1 MYRVDEGEGQDIGI
15 AGGPLTYQ
23 YRFKVKRNFIYN
35 IGERNKIVLKIMQKN
50 IMAET

>member
-1 MYRVDEGEGQDIGI
+1 MVYRVDEGEGQDIGI

-35 IGERNKIVLKIMQKN
+35 IGKRNKIVLKIMQKKN
-50 IMAET
+50 YG